1 MVAAVACVVSSRQQC
16 GVRGD
21 AACSVSTIVCIVRVV
36 LSSPTDTVWR
46 KSQP

>member
-16 GVRGD
+16 GVRD